1 MVKLEKITKR
11 EESLKT
17 LRREGENRAAG
28 EGADGEEVSDDGQDA
43 PGGAGSSSSARP
55 SGGGTVQSAPAPEE
69 PRPNADG
76 HYGCSAPR
84 CGLAFE
90 SLVQYHL
97 HQAACHGASLPPN
110 LGISPSAPLDPF
122 PQDWRGRLFRRGKD
136 GEYGEVP
143 MLRVIR
149 YHKANGYDHS
159 KVPLL
164 KRGDRIQL
172 EDGSHHI
179 YGGSHPPGWLR
190 DDPELDPA
198 PESSGGGS
206 TPKSEPT
213 EEAEPGPPREAAPRG
228 RALEPPTS
236 DVQQRLAEHRSKRD
250 YSPDLVTPLD
260 DLHAQEIDSFFAG
273 DPAADSLDVIL
284 MRAEVRTESHLNV
297 GREQKEPLVKEE
309 QEEEAE
315 VVKDEE
321 VSVEMEAGTADE
333 ADDVALPANRAYVE
347 GRFYPYGSWRCF
359 FCEAINPVTEDQC
372 LTTHAGGPNAG
383 APCDGRW
390 INGIDIGWWEVDPQT
405 APGQWRRR
413 FSAEE
418 LEEQQ
423 ARADAARLLS
433 DEELA
438 EALQAAEEAQ
448 AAERAK
454 KRERRQAEKAER
466 DDHISEALRIAGWQ
480 CPNCYEWN
488 LSFRQLC
495 LRCSTPLR
503 LAEVVS
509 RGIPDPRRGEERD
522 SGSESSQDELEYEI
536 LLAPTVRW
544 TKKPSNLFLE
554 TNTRRGAASDVAKRR
569 RTARAATLGVLGQTP
584 VARARASRRAE
595 ASPMPRASPRG
606 GAGTP
611 GALTPRALLPRS
623 NPAQAQAGSQPSR
636 AGRPG
641 RRQLFRFRRGP
652 PFSWVAGSS
661 IG

>member
-1 MVKLEKITKR
+1 MSSSPRKAEGVEEDSSSSDLPDTRAPPAAVKVKEDEEPASGAKAESTEEGVLVLGQSVVTSAKEYLARSEALLRAQKLQSRILEVAGTAMVKLEKITKR

-17 LRREGENRAAG
+17 LRREGESRAAG
-28 EGADGEEVSDDGQDA
+28 EGADGEEVSDDGQDV
-43 PGGAGSSSSARP
+43 PGAAGSSTPARP
-55 SGGGTVQSAPAPEE
+55 SGGGTAQSASASEE

-76 HYGCSAPR
+76 HYGCSAPG

-110 LGISPSAPLDPF
+110 LGISPSARLDPF
-122 PQDWRGRLFRRGKD
+122 RQDWRGRLFRPGKD
-136 GEYGEVP
+136 GGYGEVP

-159 KVPLL
+159 RVPLL
-164 KRGDRIQL
+164 RRGDRIQL

-190 DDPELDPA
+190 DDPELDPPGA
-198 PESSGGGS
+198 PEGSDGGS

-213 EEAEPGPPREAAPRG
+213 EEAVPEPPRKAAPRG
-228 RALEPPTS
+228 RALEPPKG
-236 DVQQRLAEHRSKRD
+236 DVQRRLAERRSKRD

-260 DLHAQEIDSFFAG
+260 DLHAKEIDSFFAG

-284 MRAEVRTESHLNV
+284 MRAEVRTESHLKV
-297 GREQKEPLVKEE
+297 GREEEEPLVKEE

-321 VSVEMEAGTADE
+321 VSVEMEAATADE
-333 ADDVALPANRAYVE
+333 ADEVALPANRAYVE

-405 APGQWRRR
+405 APEQWRRR

-418 LEEQQ
+418 LEDQQ

-438 EALQAAEEAQ
+438 EALQAAEEAPS
-448 AAERAK
+448 A
-454 KRERRQAEKAER
+454 
-466 DDHISEALRIAGWQ
+466 
-480 CPNCYEWN
+480 
-488 LSFRQLC
+488 
-495 LRCSTPLR
+495 
-503 LAEVVS
+503 
-509 RGIPDPRRGEERD
+509 PR
-522 SGSESSQDELEYEI
+522 SGSG
-536 LLAPTVRW
+536 A
-544 TKKPSNLFLE
+544 
-554 TNTRRGAASDVAKRR
+554 RRRRRSAMITSAKRS
-569 RTARAATLGVLGQTP
+569 A
-584 VARARASRRAE
+584 
-595 ASPMPRASPRG
+595 
-606 GAGTP
+606 
-611 GALTPRALLPRS
+611 
-623 NPAQAQAGSQPSR
+623 
-636 AGRPG
+636 
-641 RRQLFRFRRGP
+641 
-652 PFSWVAGSS
+652 
-661 IG
+661 